1 MGILVNLRKEEVAD
15 QAKWACCL
23 LKKCNKLE
31 LCNGVSFLFLSQEKI
46 VFSTVF
52 WGPSFMKNKWSNF
65 PHS

>member
-23 LKKCNKLE
+23 LKKCNNLE
-31 LCNGVSFLFLSQEKI
+31 LFNGVSFLFLSQEKI